1 MRGYVLAV
9 TDSGPQRRGF
19 AWLPVSVVALAVMA
33 LLLMFASRYGYHRDE
48 LYFRVLGRHPAW
60 GYVDQ
65 PPGTPLLT
73 RASIAVFGDT
83 VRGLRVPA
91 VLAAGAVAYLCALV
105 ARETGGGRGAQT
117 LAAAAASGTL
127 VLTFGH
133 LFVTT
138 SLDMVI
144 WLAVALF
151 AFRALLRDQP
161 RWWLAVGTVVGVGLY
176 NKLLVL
182 LLLAALGAGLLAVG
196 PRRVLR
202 SWWPWAGT
210 GLAALIGVPNL
221 VYQVTHHFPVLTM
234 AGALRSDKGAL
245 GGVLNIPFFFL
256 TVGPPLSYI
265 AVVGLL
271 RVLRNAELRPVRA
284 FGVGYL
290 LLLVLLCAVAAQPYY
305 AMGMVLVLYAVGSV
319 PVARGLAERRRGLV
333 LFALLLALNLV
344 TSVAFAL
351 PVLSLHGQ
359 EKLHLAEADQGLGDE
374 IGWPRYVSQI
384 AAVYR
389 PGAIVITGNY
399 GEYGALD
406 RYGAAHGVPRQ
417 VLYSG
422 QNALRTLGT
431 PPDSARTAVVVGID
445 DRAWLS
451 AQFADCR
458 AEGRL
463 DSGYR
468 IDSEEQGRAVYLCHG
483 PVRPWHVLWP
493 RFLHYD

>member
-1 MRGYVLAV
+1 M
-9 TDSGPQRRGF
+9 TDTGPQRRGF

-73 RASIAVFGDT
+73 RASIALFGDT

-91 VLAAGAVAYLCALV
+91 VLAAGAVAYLCALI

-117 LAAAAASGTL
+117 LAAAASSGTL
-127 VLTFGH
+127 VLAFGH

-138 SLDMVI
+138 SLDMVV

-151 AFRALLRDQP
+151 VFRALLRDRP
-161 RWWLAVGTVVGVGLY
+161 RWWLAVGVVVGVGLY

-182 LLLAALGAGLLAVG
+182 LLLATLGAGLLAVG
-196 PRRVLR
+196 PRRVLLSR
-202 SWWPWAGT
+202 WPWAGM
-210 GLAALIGVPNL
+210 GLAALIGAPNL
-221 VYQVTHHFPVLTM
+221 VYQATHHFPALTM

-256 TVGPPLSYI
+256 TVGLPLSYI
-265 AVVGLL
+265 AVAGLL
-271 RVLRNAELRPVRA
+271 RVLRDPVLRPVRA

-305 AMGMVLVLYAVGSV
+305 AMGMVLTLHAVGSV
-319 PVARGLAERRRGLV
+319 PVARALAERRHSRGLFAV
-333 LFALLLALNLV
+333 LLGLNLV
-344 TSVAFAL
+344 VSVTFAL
-351 PVLSLHGQ
+351 PVLSLHSQ
-359 EKLHLAEADQGLGDE
+359 QSLHLAEADQGLSDE

-406 RYGAAHGVPRQ
+406 RYGGAHGVPRQ

-431 PPDSARTAVVVGID
+431 PPDSARTAVVVGYD

-458 AEGRL
+458 IEGRL

-468 IDSEEQGRAVYLCHG
+468 IDSEEQHRAVYLCRG
-483 PVRPWHVLWP
+483 PVRPWHTLWP